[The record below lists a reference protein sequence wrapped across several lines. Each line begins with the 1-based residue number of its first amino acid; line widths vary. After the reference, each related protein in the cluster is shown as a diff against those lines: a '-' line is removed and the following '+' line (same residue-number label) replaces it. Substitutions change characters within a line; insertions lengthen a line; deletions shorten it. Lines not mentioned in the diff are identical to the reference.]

1 MKNPKPGTQEIIPP
15 AAQSAPPTIGGCN
28 NPPAVIRTL
37 IDHSANGGPVLDV
50 TEDLAKVTALQETS
64 EAPPTN
70 HSIASDGFNWDGEDV
85 VLHHQR
91 KIAIYE
97 NNFRNIVIRGEAD
110 YPDEDEDPFFVI
122 TREAIPRVIKKL
134 REFA

>member
-1 MKNPKPGTQEIIPP
+1 MKKTEIVESRLP
-15 AAQSAPPTIGGCN
+15 AIGGEAS
-28 NPPAVIRTL
+28 PPAVIRTL

-50 TEDLAKVTALQETS
+50 TEDFAKVTQMQEAS
-64 EAPPTN
+64 EAPPAN
-70 HSIASDGFNWDGEDV
+70 SSIASDGFNWDGEDV

-97 NNFRNIVIRGEAD
+97 NNSRNIVIRGEAD

-122 TREAIPRVIKKL
+122 TRDVIPRVIKKL